1 MLHMHYFVLHIKY
14 LWLRSSHA
22 RLESRNPT
30 YKIKIFSFSDFF
42 NLKTLLKGRIKLL
55 PVSRVRSLAR
65 AFGSQVKSADFGD
78 RRRAGARLDS
88 VTGCSSDP
96 PVFGGVKSGAGWSSD
111 ALAPRLEPAGRQSAA
126 VAILSHVWA
135 T

>member
-1 MLHMHYFVLHIKY
+1 MNKPLFC
-14 LWLRSSHA
+14 
-22 RLESRNPT
+22 LET
-30 YKIKIFSFSDFF
+30 G
-42 NLKTLLKGRIKLL
+42 LLSWCFL
-55 PVSRVRSLAR
+55 
-65 AFGSQVKSADFGD
+65 FGYQVKSADFRN

-96 PVFGGVKSGAGWSSD
+96 PVFGGVKSGAGWSD